1 MNAEKHAMVI
11 LGHDI
16 GRRLYK
22 TGRSR
27 KKLVRAATTPAS
39 APWSAPGTATHL
51 TASSAS
57 ITSTPA
63 TCTIATIAPIGI
75 TIAATIASISIGVVV
90 APSASLSTITLSP
103 PATSAHLLLRRH
115 LLNLHSVLIIDC
127 RLTLLHQL
135 LCCVLPGKGDE
146 GKGLGLVVLH
156 LVNRPDNL
164 HNTPKLLKVGLQ
176 VLFGEGLP
184 WGQLAH
190 VDLALTRLSFLARH
204 LLALYNMGGLS
215 ESSLY
220 ACQLLE
226 DDECKA
232 PRPASHGIHLQVD
245 VLDVTKG
252 SKVLFDIGVLR
263 LLWESPD
270 KELPVI
276 FMDNIA
282 SVSHGSVLSLFGFTN
297 KEDLARCGVREE
309 ICRQLGSQDG

>member
-1 MNAEKHAMVI
+1 MTSDSVCTG
-11 LGHDI
+11 LG
-16 GRRLYK
+16 
-22 TGRSR
+22 
-27 KKLVRAATTPAS
+27 KKLVWAAATPAS

-51 TASSAS
+51 AASSAS
-57 ITSTPA
+57 IPSPPA
-63 TCTIATIAPIGI
+63 TCT
-75 TIAATIASISIGVVV
+75 
-90 APSASLSTITLSP
+90 
-103 PATSAHLLLRRH
+103 HLLLRRH
-115 LLNLHSVLIIDC
+115 LLNLHGVLIIDC
-127 RLTLLHQL
+127 RLSLLHQL
-135 LCCVLPGKGDE
+135 LCRVLPGKGDE
-146 GKGLGLVVLH
+146 RKGLGLVVLH

-176 VLFGEGLP
+176 VLLGEGLP
-184 WGQLAH
+184 WGQLAN
-190 VDLALTRLSFLARH
+190 VDLAPTRLSFLARH
-204 LLALYNMGGLS
+204 LLALDNMGGLG

-270 KELPVI
+270 KELPII

-282 SVSHGSVLSLFGFTN
+282 SVSHGSAFSLFGFAN

-309 ICRQLGSQDG
+309 ICRQLGNQDGDGKALPRQRAS